1 MRNKNF
7 EIVASGLNTHAV
19 QVLDTVITETQI
31 GASGVSET
39 TTFYPKKIQIINKT
53 GVDVDV
59 NILSSQAEID
69 AYALDNTNYDLFTI
83 LNNTAATFSS
93 ISILPN
99 AHQIIAQNP
108 VGSATLPLKVQCIC
122 YQPK

>member
-19 QVLDTVITETQI
+19 QILDTVVTETQV
-31 GASGVSET
+31 GSSGLSET

-69 AYALDNTNYDLFTI
+69 AYALNPANYDLFTI
-83 LNNTAATFSS
+83 LDNTAATFSS
-93 ISILPN
+93 VNILPN
-99 AHQIIAQNP
+99 AHRILAQSP
-108 VGSATLPLKVQCIC
+108 AGSATAPLKVQCIC